1 MRNFCQWDSKVP
13 SRINRIKGI
22 GTLRF
27 DCRLRIQWQIPNSN
41 IGDLFILVLICVVV
55 QVIDKWVTI
64 FGWRF
69 WKS

>member
-13 SRINRIKGI
+13 SRINRIK